1 MKVIQVNCMYK
12 RGSTGKIVFDL
23 HNELLSKGYHDLVY
37 YGRGASSQSDN
48 VRKFCYEIEAHIHH
62 FFVKYCGIL
71 RYGGNF
77 ISTYRVI
84 KAIEEQKPDIV
95 HIHCIN
101 CYCINIYRL
110 LYYLGSNGIKTVITH
125 HAEFLYTG
133 NCPHAYNCN
142 KWQKPNGCFDCTNL
156 EEATGTKIIDR
167 SHISWLKMKK
177 AFDSFQ
183 EDKCINVAVSPWVKS
198 RIKLSV
204 IAKRLNCVVVNNG
217 VDTDIFKY
225 KPGGKL
231 HFEGDYD
238 ATILHVT
245 SSFSLD
251 RKDPKGGWM
260 IVQLANML
268 PNIRFVVVC
277 LNNQVKEDEL
287 PINIHLWGAAKNR
300 EELASLYSAANVTLV
315 LSKRETYSMVTAESL
330 CCGTPVVGFLAGG
343 PESIAIE
350 KFSTFVEYGDLNA
363 IKESICKIIIANI
376 QKADVEREA
385 KKIYANS
392 TMLSNYLS
400 IYNSLYKAEQ

>member
-1 MKVIQVNCMYK
+1 M
-12 RGSTGKIVFDL
+12 
-23 HNELLSKGYHDLVY
+23 
-37 YGRGASSQSDN
+37 
-48 VRKFCYEIEAHIHH
+48 
-62 FFVKYCGIL
+62 
-71 RYGGNF
+71 
-77 ISTYRVI
+77 
-84 KAIEEQKPDIV
+84 
-95 HIHCIN
+95 
-101 CYCINIYRL
+101 
-110 LYYLGSNGIKTVITH
+110 YYLGSNGIKTVITH

-133 NCPHAYNCN
+133 NCPHAYSCN
-142 KWQKPNGCFDCTNL
+142 KWQKSNGCFDCNNL
-156 EEATGTKIIDR
+156 EEATGTRIIDR

-183 EDKCINVAVSPWVKS
+183 KDKCINVAVSPWVKS

-225 KPGGKL
+225 KPAGKL
-231 HFEGDYD
+231 YFEGDYD

-350 KFSTFVEYGDLNA
+350 KFSAFVEYGDLNA

-376 QKADVEREA
+376 QKTDIERKA